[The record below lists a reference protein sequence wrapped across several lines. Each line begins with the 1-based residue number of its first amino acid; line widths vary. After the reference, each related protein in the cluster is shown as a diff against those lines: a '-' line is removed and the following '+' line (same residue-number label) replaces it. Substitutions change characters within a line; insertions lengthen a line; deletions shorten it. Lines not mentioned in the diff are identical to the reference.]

1 MYDLFSKY
9 EVEEVLKKWKVKTYQ
24 LLGYIMFG
32 VGLFLVLE
40 YVVIAYFIED
50 DAEVAIYWLLPFA
63 AVMVI
68 IGLMS
73 IQQGKKII
81 TSQKEVLEVKLFNE
95 FETEKTKIP
104 LVKRTQSNKNNSE
117 VAVMLLLGSDTI
129 DLIRLNK
136 SLKTLSTFN
145 TKDSIFRFDIGTKK
159 SLEII
164 KKRFYIEHQK
174 RQYKLYMM
182 KDTEYKIMNF
192 ITSNGYHYEMYHN
205 GLLTKQFR

>member
-205 GLLTKQFR
+205 GVLTKQFR

>member
-40 YVVIAYFIED
+40 YAVIAYFIED
-50 DAEVAIYWLLPFA
+50 EAEAAIYWLLPFA

-68 IGLMS
+68 IGLIS
-73 IQQGKKII
+73 IQQGKKIV

-95 FETEKTKIP
+95 FQTEKTKIP

-117 VAVMLLLGSDTI
+117 VAVMLLLGSVTI
-129 DLIRLNK
+129 DLVRLNK

-145 TKDSIFRFDIGTKK
+145 TKDTVFKFDIDTKK
-159 SLEII
+159 GTEII
-164 KKRFYIEHQK
+164 KRRLYIEHQK
-174 RQYKLYMM
+174 RHYKLYMI

-192 ITSNGYHYEMYHN
+192 LTSNGYHYEIYDN
-205 GLLTKQFR
+205 GVLTKQFR